1 MRNRSI
7 DISKLN
13 RSLYYLNEVA
23 QKYGMNE
30 ILEYDDDEPEGVLE
44 TGFVVM
50 ARNMES
56 LGLDYLLEWKS
67 WWKVWKHGRRDLS
80 AEQLSVVIYNSLAD
94 FKQNYLDYKTPE
106 NESDEM
112 KLKRIRESLEND
124 RRFICKLTKGTNHIP
139 DAFDYGLRPDE
150 LVSKSDITCFQ
161 MEKTLFEEIGVTTIM
176 TTEDV
181 DGILWRMAIMNV
193 EMSRGYRNAMVEM
206 TDNNELIDYI
216 DYKFHQYNHHVA
228 SQKTIWKN
236 KMVKKSENMAKT
248 CIEMEKRLNKRKQF
262 IREQTVAIQKLK
274 EKNLRLNMLLKYFRD
289 DHKREIQTLNY
300 FILNLKNPSTH
311 LCKAFDFNNEE
322 DMKLYIRWFVRAGRY
337 IKTSRARRIAM
348 LYISEE
354 DKRQQFIN
362 MVEAANVLISKS
374 HL

>member
-1 MRNRSI
+1 
-7 DISKLN
+7 
-13 RSLYYLNEVA
+13 
-23 QKYGMNE
+23 
-30 ILEYDDDEPEGVLE
+30 
-44 TGFVVM
+44 
-50 ARNMES
+50 
-56 LGLDYLLEWKS
+56 
-67 WWKVWKHGRRDLS
+67 
-80 AEQLSVVIYNSLAD
+80 
-94 FKQNYLDYKTPE
+94 
-106 NESDEM
+106 
-112 KLKRIRESLEND
+112 
-124 RRFICKLTKGTNHIP
+124 
-139 DAFDYGLRPDE
+139 
-150 LVSKSDITCFQ
+150 
-161 MEKTLFEEIGVTTIM
+161 
-176 TTEDV
+176 
-181 DGILWRMAIMNV
+181 
-193 EMSRGYRNAMVEM
+193 
-206 TDNNELIDYI
+206 
-216 DYKFHQYNHHVA
+216 
-228 SQKTIWKN
+228 
-236 KMVKKSENMAKT
+236 MVKKSENMAKT